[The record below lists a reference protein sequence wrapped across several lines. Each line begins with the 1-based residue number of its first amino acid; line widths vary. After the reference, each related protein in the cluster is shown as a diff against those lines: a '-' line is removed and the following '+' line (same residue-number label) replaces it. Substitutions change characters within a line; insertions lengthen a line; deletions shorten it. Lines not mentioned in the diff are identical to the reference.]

1 MGDEELT
8 VRQRAG
14 LLVLHQRDAVHARS
28 AVGVVALAHAKERQ
42 PQLAVHLPG
51 GWWIAG
57 VDADGEGHVA
67 GAHGRQPRTGCSRG
81 ADPAIRRNRGCLV
94 AHTVRPG
101 PRDAR
106 ADRTTTRKART
117 P

>member
-1 MGDEELT
+1 MGHEELA

-14 LLVLHQRDAVHARS
+14 ILVLHQRHAVHARGTS
-28 AVGVVALAHAKERQ
+28 GVLALADAEERE

-57 VDADGEGHVA
+57 VDADGEGHLA
-67 GAHGRQPRTGCSRG
+67 GAHGRQPRTRCSGRTD
-81 ADPAIRRNRGCLV
+81 AAIRRNRGLLA

-101 PRDAR
+101 PRDAS
-106 ADRTTTRKART
+106 
-117 P
+117 